1 MERRYG
7 MKPLTGVK
15 VIDFTQAHAGSL
27 CTMLLADF
35 GAEVIKIERPGVGD
49 LARYWFPFKNDSSG
63 YYAYLNRGKKSIGIN
78 GGTEEGKKILLELI
92 KDADVVCENFKYGSM
107 ERMGLSYET
116 LKQVNPELI
125 YASLNGYGQTGPMK
139 ETIGLDLQLQAGSGF
154 MDRNGFA
161 DGVPTKG
168 GPAVGDQLSGT
179 YMATAI
185 MMALIHKKNTGKGQ
199 KVDIAI
205 LDCLF
210 SMLEAA
216 PMTYSMTG
224 SVPPRTGN
232 ASPTMAPYDTYQ
244 AKDGFVAIGVT
255 TDRQWERFCDA
266 FGKQDWKTD
275 ARYQTNAE
283 RVKHYESDLKA
294 EIEKITSTMPKLEV
308 EEKLKDV
315 GLAVGVVHTVAQ
327 AMQSEQV
334 KARNLLAKVYDEG
347 IGEEVVFP
355 NTYIKMSETP
365 GGIAEGAP
373 ALGKHTKQYLTQL
386 GYTEAEIL
394 SLAEKKVIQMA

>member
-1 MERRYG
+1 
-7 MKPLTGVK
+7 MKPLEGVK
-15 VIDFTQAHAGSL
+15 IVDFTQAHAGSL

-63 YYAYLNRGKKSIGIN
+63 YYAYLNRNKKSIGVN
-78 GGTEEGKKILLELI
+78 GGKDEGREILLDLL

-107 ERMGLSYET
+107 ERMGLSYGKIKE
-116 LKQVNPELI
+116 VYPEII

-139 ETIGLDLQLQAGSGF
+139 EMIGLDLQLQAGSGF

-185 MMALIHKKNTGKGQ
+185 MMALINKKKTGKGQ

-210 SMLEAA
+210 SMMEAA
-216 PMTYSMTG
+216 PITYCMTG
-224 SVPPRTGN
+224 SVPERTGN
-232 ASPTMAPYDTYQ
+232 SYPEIAPYDTFK
-244 AKDGFVAIGVT
+244 AKDGYVSISVT
-255 TDRQWERFCDA
+255 TDRQWERFCDSL
-266 FGKQDWKTD
+266 GKDDWKAD
-275 ARYQTNAE
+275 ERYKTNAS
-283 RVKHYESDLKA
+283 RYKYYQSDLKK
-294 EIEKITSTMPKLEV
+294 EIEAIIGQMSKFEV
-308 EEKLKDV
+308 EEKMKQV
-315 GLAVGVVHTVAQ
+315 GLASGAVYTVTE
-327 AMQSEQV
+327 AMETEQV
-334 KARNLLAKVYDEG
+334 KARNLLAKVFDEG

-355 NTYIKMSETP
+355 NTFIKMSKTP
-365 GGIAEGAP
+365 GGIEVGAP
-373 ALGKHTKQYLTQL
+373 NLGKHTKQYLTQL
-386 GYTEAEIL
+386 GYTEEEINA
-394 SLAEKKVIQMA
+394 LAEKKIIQMA